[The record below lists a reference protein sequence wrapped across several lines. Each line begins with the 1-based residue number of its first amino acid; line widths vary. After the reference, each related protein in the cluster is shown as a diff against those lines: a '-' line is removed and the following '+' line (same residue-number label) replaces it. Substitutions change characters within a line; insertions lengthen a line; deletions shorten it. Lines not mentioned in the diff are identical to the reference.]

1 MLHYHPTPRLDD
13 SEPSLSSKTL
23 FQHIGAIGF
32 CFGGMAVLDMA
43 RHNMGVKS
51 VVSFHGSLTPIPNDT
66 NTENIG
72 TKILIAH
79 GHADRGIPPS
89 DVTLP
94 FGTFAK
100 VILCR

>member
-1 MLHYHPTPRLDD
+1 MANETQESRRNYLL
-13 SEPSLSSKTL
+13 
-23 FQHIGAIGF
+23 QQIGAIGF

-51 VVSFHGSLTPIPNDT
+51 VVSFHGALTPIPGDT
-66 NTENIG
+66 NAEKIR

-89 DVTLP
+89 AVAL
-94 FGTFAK
+94 
-100 VILCR
+100 LL